1 MTHSSDCL
9 RMSIVSSLSSSS
21 IESHRYAVVLMSPS
35 SCSSEGSPTS
45 SVSPDSFSL
54 SSRGVFND
62 VFVSHQI
69 SLFFEALGK
78 KVGAAI
84 AGSPCNP
91 STCQTRLIVC
101 RMCLVGVKTL
111 AVSSCLWDVQDS

>member
-21 IESHRYAVVLMSPS
+21 IESQIYDVVFLTPS
-35 SCSSEGSPTS
+35 SCSSEGSHAS

-84 AGSPCNP
+84 AGRPCNP
-91 STCQTRLIVC
+91 SFYLSDPIDCLQDVTCGRENI
-101 RMCLVGVKTL
+101 G
-111 AVSSCLWDVQDS
+111 

>member
-9 RMSIVSSLSSSS
+9 RMSIVSSLSSSF
-21 IESHRYAVVLMSPS
+21 IESQIYAVVFLPPSS
-35 SCSSEGSPTS
+35 SCSSEGSHA

-54 SSRGVFND
+54 SSCGVFSG

-69 SLFFEALGK
+69 SLFFVALGK

-84 AGSPCNP
+84 AGSPCTP
-91 STCQTRLIVC
+91 SARQTRLIVC
-101 RMCLVGVKTL
+101 RMCLVGVKIL
-111 AVSSCLWDVQDS
+111 AVSSCL